1 MSRHYFRSLVALLL
15 AFVLF
20 NSVSVFACGPFT
32 LSAVFVHTVHPD
44 YPLDRFASGRLGVL
58 QPTYA
63 RSYLTVA
70 YRYLSGSSFTP
81 DEQDAVNALWKERL
95 NLEWTGAEEEWVKA
109 WFEARRRVAGQD
121 PPAVNV
127 YRSREKPLEYESYL
141 NCQKEAFDT
150 AIATLNQRIA
160 KYGADSATVRAW
172 VEGQDQVFSN
182 CSGGSFIPEPLPA
195 EAEALMRADRAY
207 QIASANFYATK
218 FEEATKGFEAIAA
231 DSQSPWQRIAVYLV
245 ARSLARKGSLGPPEQ
260 KEESLGQAEAQL
272 QKILGDKQ
280 LGSLHPA
287 ATRLLN
293 LVRLRLRPAERL
305 NELAHALSTK
315 AANANVRQDLT
326 DYTVLLDGYLEGD
339 QAKAPPA
346 SVRGED
352 LSDWILTFQDASK
365 DAHDHALSRWQAT
378 HANPWLVAV
387 LTKVDGKDPKA
398 NDLLAEAL
406 KAKTGSPAF
415 ASARFH
421 AIRLLMDLGRTV
433 EARTLLDQS
442 LKTDRAYFDKSSL
455 NLLMGRRMLLATSLP
470 AFLADA
476 ARVPASLSWDD
487 DGREIPADEAD
498 TDYTKANLGKPF
510 FAEDAGHALN
520 EQLPLSVLSE
530 AVSSNALAVGPRRD
544 LAQAAWLRA
553 ALLGDTRTADEV
565 AAVLAGLVPELAGH
579 LNSYLSTTQPDEKKY
594 SALYAW
600 LKFPGLEPV
609 VDIGVGRETPLN
621 QQDMLRDNWWCRSF
635 VPPPEPEV
643 LEESRKIIEF
653 TNAAG
658 PPPAFLSPVEIER
671 GAKEWASL
679 KAFGTAPNYIARQVV
694 DWANRKPNDPRVPE
708 ALHLAVR
715 TTRYGCTDKDT
726 ARWSKAAF
734 DVLHRKYPNN
744 PWTKKTPYW
753 FKD

>member
-1 MSRHYFRSLVALLL
+1 MSRNYFRSLVALLL

-44 YPLDRFASGRLGVL
+44 YPLDRFASGRLSVL

-81 DEQDAVNALWKERL
+81 DEQDAVTALWKERL

-109 WFEARRRVAGQD
+109 WFEARRKVAGQD

-160 KYGADSATVRAW
+160 KYGADSAAVRAW

-272 QKILGDKQ
+272 QKILGDKK
-280 LGSLHPA
+280 LTSLHPA

-346 SVRGED
+346 SLRGED

-378 HANPWLVAV
+378 HANPWLVAA

-553 ALLGDTRTADEV
+553 ALLGDTRTANEV
-565 AAVLAGLVPELAGH
+565 AAVLAGLVPELAGY

-643 LEESRKIIEF
+643 PEESRKIIEF